1 MVEGE
6 IDQQYFHVSG
16 ALLSQK
22 EMLSQVGERHTVC
35 LPLSLSLI
43 SDQFIRGGQTEARL
57 TGGAVQCQYIYFYTV
72 STHRMNI
79 QATRFNLI
87 WFNTILFLIRKSLNL
102 RNITHIWR
110 LDIFQPM
117 PKKLIL

>member
-1 MVEGE
+1 MARRQELLSEYSQKRTSPILMVEGE

-35 LPLSLSLI
+35 QPLSLSLI

-87 WFNTILFLIRKSLNL
+87 
-102 RNITHIWR
+102 
-110 LDIFQPM
+110 
-117 PKKLIL
+117 